1 MFDRTLWKTIA
12 DTGVVA
18 VLIIDDPD
26 DAVPVAENLL
36 KGGIRAME
44 LTLRTDAAFDALRA
58 VKAAVP
64 DMLAGVGTILTTQQ
78 VSQVKQI
85 GVDFGVSPGLNPR
98 VVKAAESAD
107 LNFAP
112 GISTPSDIERA
123 VELGCRLLKFFPA
136 ESAGG
141 LKHLQSMAAPYN
153 HLGLEYIPLGG
164 INLGNMTDYL
174 STPLVPAVGGSWIAP
189 RDLIHNKDWD
199 GIAANARRA
208 FETFKA
214 IGGQ

>member
-18 VLIIDDPD
+18 VLVIDNVE
-26 DAVPVAENLL
+26 DAVPVAESLL

-44 LTLRTDAAFDALRA
+44 LTLRTEAAIDALRA

-64 DMLAGVGTILTTQQ
+64 DMLAGVGTILTPDQ
-78 VSQVKQI
+78 VAQVKDI

-98 VVKAAESAD
+98 VVKAAENAD

-189 RDLIHNKDWD
+189 RDLIQNKDWD
-199 GIAANARRA
+199 GIAANAQRA

-214 IGGQ
+214 IGRQ